1 MMKVSVVAAM
11 KQKAAENFKLK
22 DVSFIDF
29 ESIDME
35 EMSKVITEADLQEFS
50 ATVEVSANLLITY
63 EGVPPDS
70 YRVLNSMLQDW
81 VDDHDEDLKKIINPK
96 LIPFLKEHYKDVDV
110 SDLKED
116 FDDYIWEDQVDYMP
130 EIDEDKKEIRF
141 MVELVLE
148 VEESEDGDE
157 D

>member
-1 MMKVSVVAAM
+1 
-11 KQKAAENFKLK
+11 
-22 DVSFIDF
+22 
-29 ESIDME
+29 
-35 EMSKVITEADLQEFS
+35 
-50 ATVEVSANLLITY
+50 
-63 EGVPPDS
+63 
-70 YRVLNSMLQDW
+70 MLQDW

-141 MVELVLE
+141 VVELVLE

>member
-1 MMKVSVVAAM
+1 MKVSVVAAM
-11 KQKAAENFKLK
+11 KQNAAKNLKLK

-29 ESIDME
+29 DSIDME
-35 EMSKVITEADLQEFS
+35 EMKASITEADIQEFS
-50 ATVEVSANLLITY
+50 ATVEVSANLRITY
-63 EGVPPDS
+63 DGEPPDS
-70 YRVLNSMLQDW
+70 YRVLNSMIQDW

-96 LIPFLKEHYKDVDV
+96 LIPFLKEHYKDLDT

-130 EIDEDKKEIRF
+130 EIDENKKEIRF
-141 MVELVLE
+141 SLDLVLDVDE
-148 VEESEDGDE
+148 VDSDD

>member
-1 MMKVSVVAAM
+1 
-11 KQKAAENFKLK
+11 
-22 DVSFIDF
+22 
-29 ESIDME
+29 ME

-50 ATVEVSANLLITY
+50 STAEVSVNLRLTY
-63 EGVPPDS
+63 EGIPPDS
-70 YRVLNSMLQDW
+70 YRVLNNMLQDW

-141 MVELVLE
+141 VVELVLE